1 MKKLLT
7 IGTLCLVCNSAHA
20 LEAITPGGSLTPSS
34 SCTTATYE
42 LCPYGTYA
50 TSCSVTA
57 CNTCQNGSSYS
68 NTAGIV
74 TKISAGTYS
83 ANCGIEPHTCSCKGQ
98 TTTYECADGYYGS
111 PTDPRTGCTP
121 CPDNATCP
129 LGNNTTFT
137 CNSKY
142 LKTDNSCIPCP
153 TWGVY
158 SCSGATLICDK
169 GYYRNGNSCS
179 RCPSSGGVYG
189 TTHAP
194 SPFGGATSITDC
206 YIPANTIMSG
216 SDASGSYEYLFIN
229 ETTNDFEN
237 CYYTN

>member
-20 LEAITPGGSLTPSS
+20 LEAITPGGSLAPSS

-142 LKTDNSCIPCP
+142 LKTDDSCIPCP
-153 TWGVY
+153 TIGVY

-206 YIPANTIMSG
+206 YIPANTVMSG
-216 SDASGSYEYLFIN
+216 SDTSGSYEYLFIN

>member
-142 LKTDNSCIPCP
+142 LKTDDSCIPCP
-153 TWGVY
+153 TIGVY
-158 SCSGATLICDK
+158 SCSGATLICNK

-206 YIPANTIMSG
+206 YIPANTMMSG
-216 SDASGSYEYLFIN
+216 SDASGSYEYYFIN

>member
-206 YIPANTIMSG
+206 YIPANTMMSG
-216 SDASGSYEYLFIN
+216 SDASGSYEYYFIN

>member
-111 PTDPRTGCTP
+111 PADPRTGCTP

-142 LKTDNSCIPCP
+142 LKTDDSCIPCP
-153 TWGVY
+153 TIGVY

-206 YIPANTIMSG
+206 YIPANTMMSG
-216 SDASGSYEYLFIN
+216 SDASGSYEYYFIN

>member
-1 MKKLLT
+1 MKRLLT
-7 IGTLCLVCNSAHA
+7 IGTLCLLCNTAHA
-20 LEAITPGGSLTPSS
+20 LNDTQIS

-50 TSCSVTA
+50 PTSCNVTA

-98 TTTYECADGYYGS
+98 TTTYECAGGYYGR
-111 PTDPRTGCTP
+111 PTNSQTGCTI

-129 LGNNTTFT
+129 YGNNTTFT
-137 CNSKY
+137 CNANY
-142 LKTDNSCIPCP
+142 LKSGNSCIPCP
-153 TWGVY
+153 TIGVY
-158 SCSGATLICDK
+158 SCSGDTLICAK
-169 GYYRNGNSCS
+169 GYYRNVNRCS

-206 YIPANTIMSG
+206 YIPANTMMSG
-216 SDASGSYEYLFIN
+216 SDASGSYEYYFIN

>member
-7 IGTLCLVCNSAHA
+7 IGTLCLLCNTAHA
-20 LEAITPGGSLTPSS
+20 LNDTQIS

-50 TSCSVTA
+50 PTSCNVTA

-142 LKTDNSCIPCP
+142 LKTDDSCIPGP
-153 TWGVY
+153 TIGVY

-179 RCPSSGGVYG
+179 RCPSSGGV
-189 TTHAP
+189 
-194 SPFGGATSITDC
+194 
-206 YIPANTIMSG
+206 
-216 SDASGSYEYLFIN
+216 
-229 ETTNDFEN
+229 
-237 CYYTN
+237 

>member
-142 LKTDNSCIPCP
+142 LKTDDSCIPCP
-153 TWGVY
+153 TIGVY

-206 YIPANTIMSG
+206 YIPANTMMSG
-216 SDASGSYEYLFIN
+216 SDASGSYEYYFIN

>member
-206 YIPANTIMSG
+206 YIPANTMISG
-216 SDASGSYEYLFIN
+216 SDASGSYEYYFIN

>member
-83 ANCGIEPHTCSCKGQ
+83 ANCGIEPHTCSCKSQ

-142 LKTDNSCIPCP
+142 LKTDDSCIPCP
-153 TWGVY
+153 TIGVY
-158 SCSGATLICDK
+158 SCSGATLICNK

-206 YIPANTIMSG
+206 YIPANTMMSG
-216 SDASGSYEYLFIN
+216 SDASGSYEYYFIN